1 MGRSDYLEC
10 AKVVSTHGVAGAIKL
25 ESWCDSPNVLKELP
39 KLYLKNGEEYDGR
52 RVEKASV
59 FKSFV
64 IAKLEG
70 VDTLERAAELKN
82 RILFASRDDFRLDDG
97 AYFIADI
104 IGLDVI
110 DADNGRIYG
119 KLSDVTNYGASDIYT
134 VETSS
139 GERMIPAVPE
149 FVIKVDPDKGV
160 FVRPIE
166 GVFDL

>member
-25 ESWCDSPNVLKELP
+25 KSWCDSPYVLKKLP
-39 KLYLKNGEEYDGR
+39 KLYLKDGDAYSGR
-52 RVEKASV
+52 KVEKASV
-59 FKSFV
+59 FKDFV

-70 VDTLERAAELKN
+70 IDTLERASELKN
-82 RILFASRDDFRLDDG
+82 RILFAARDDFRLDDG

-104 IGLDVI
+104 IGLDVM
-110 DADNGRIYG
+110 DADDGRVYG
-119 KLSDVTNYGASDIYT
+119 TLSDVTNYGASDIYT
-134 VETSS
+134 VETAS

-149 FVIKVDPDKGV
+149 FVVRVDPDKGV

-166 GVFDL
+166 GMFDL